1 MYRIQNYFEKDSL
14 WNMAQHG
21 FKKNRSWNTQ
31 LTQVIKDF
39 QKMADSGLK
48 FDCIYVDFC
57 KAFDKDS
64 MSLLVE
70 NVKNM
75 DLDVE
80 A

>member
-1 MYRIQNYFEKDSL
+1 MYGIQNYFEKDSL

-48 FDCIYVDFC
+48 FDCIYIDFC